1 MSLLVLGRFNKEAWG
16 SGSIIRRLNW
26 QRLRFTSRKI
36 KKEEEIYRR
45 RKLKRKTEG
54 IPSYNE
60 ICSIINKLK
69 LNKAAGSDNI
79 PPELLK
85 HGGRTQKQKSYKLIL
100 MMWNKQQLPQQWN
113 EGIICRVYKKGDRLN
128 CNNHRPVTLLSIA
141 YKIQW
146 RPLIIIAD
154 NVISRLLLSKSVV
167 PKHSI

>member
-1 MSLLVLGRFNKEAWG
+1 MCF
-16 SGSIIRRLNW
+16 
-26 QRLRFTSRKI
+26 
-36 KKEEEIYRR
+36 
-45 RKLKRKTEG
+45 
-54 IPSYNE
+54 
-60 ICSIINKLK
+60 IINKPK
-69 LNKAAGSDNI
+69 LNKVSGSDNI

-85 HGGRTQKQKSYKLIL
+85 HGGRTLKQKLYKLIL
-100 MMWNKQQLPQQWN
+100 MIWNNEQLPQQWN
-113 EGIICRVYKKGDRLN
+113 EGIVCPVYKKGDRLN